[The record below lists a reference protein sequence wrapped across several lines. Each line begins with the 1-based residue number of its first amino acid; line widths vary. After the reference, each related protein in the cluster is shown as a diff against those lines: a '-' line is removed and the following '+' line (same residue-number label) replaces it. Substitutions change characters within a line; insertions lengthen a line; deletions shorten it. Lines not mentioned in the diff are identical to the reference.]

1 MWNLFEFQCFSFD
14 EESHGKVTQSREGMK
29 CMTHVCS
36 ANLSLPPSLLEQ
48 THLSGGTQV
57 SLHHTYI
64 STVISY
70 TRQPYTY
77 APWYPPPCKFT
88 HILTSGDIQ
97 QRVHS
102 REQRTA
108 QWRLPVEACL
118 SVSVVTSVTL
128 ILILSKRTLWQVM
141 LWRHREPS
149 VGWLSKH
156 VLWFVGLCS
165 LSFPRKPSIP
175 GIPMAY
181 SNWLATG
188 DIWATNHI
196 VCPQN

>member
-1 MWNLFEFQCFSFD
+1 MCVGLSYPSLPTWANTSVRWDTGVPTSYIHFHCDILHETNLF
-14 EESHGKVTQSREGMK
+14 
-29 CMTHVCS
+29 
-36 ANLSLPPSLLEQ
+36 
-48 THLSGGTQV
+48 
-57 SLHHTYI
+57 I
-64 STVISY
+64 
-70 TRQPYTY
+70 Y
-77 APWYPPPCKFT
+77 APWYPPPRKFT

-102 REQRTA
+102 REQQTA

-165 LSFPRKPSIP
+165 LSFPCKPSIP

-181 SNWLATG
+181 SYWLATG